1 LNVTSNRAAGLLPV
15 ALLLAAVALMGLVAV
30 APFIRLSA
38 LEQTIAENQESLLK
52 LRGQITREGEL
63 RKENSDLAA
72 LGQDSSL
79 LLEGEKTG
87 IAGANLQR
95 LMNALVLE
103 HGGTASSFQ
112 ILPPKED
119 GNLVRIPMSL
129 SISVGIDGLR
139 DILHSIETGSPLI
152 FIDDII
158 VRSAQDD
165 FRAPDP
171 HYLGPL
177 DVTLQ
182 LSGFTL
188 QNNNGAS

>member
-1 LNVTSNRAAGLLPV
+1 MKIMSKPAAAVLPIGL
-15 ALLLAAVALMGLVAV
+15 LLLALVLMAAMAA
-30 APFIRLSA
+30 APFVRLSA
-38 LEQTIAENQESLLK
+38 LEETIAQNHDDLLK

-63 RKENSDLAA
+63 RKENTDLAA
-72 LGQDSSL
+72 LGQDVSL

-87 IAGANLQR
+87 IAGANLQK
-95 LMNALVLE
+95 LMNGLVTE

-119 GNLVRIPMSL
+119 GNLMRIPMSL
-129 SISVGIDGLR
+129 SITVGIDGLR
-139 DILHSIETGSPLI
+139 DILHRLETSTPLI

-158 VRSAQDD
+158 IKSAQDD

-182 LSGFTL
+182 VSGFAV
-188 QNNNGAS
+188 QNGAS

>member
-1 LNVTSNRAAGLLPV
+1 MGMVAA
-15 ALLLAAVALMGLVAV
+15 
-30 APFIRLSA
+30 APFIRLNT
-38 LEQTIAENQESLLK
+38 LEQTIAQNQADLMK

-72 LGQDSSL
+72 LGQDVSL

-87 IAGANLQR
+87 IAGANLQK
-95 LMNALVLE
+95 LMNGLVTQN
-103 HGGTASSFQ
+103 GGTASSFQ

-119 GNLVRIPMSL
+119 GNLTRIPMSL
-129 SISVGIDGLR
+129 SITVGIDGLR
-139 DILHSIETGSPLI
+139 DILHKLETSTPLI

-158 VRSAQDD
+158 IKSAQDD

-182 LSGFTL
+182 VSGFAL
-188 QNNNGAS
+188 HNGAS

>member
-1 LNVTSNRAAGLLPV
+1 MNLTSKSAAAVLPV
-15 ALLLAAVALMGLVAV
+15 GLLLLAFALMGLIAA
-30 APFIRLSA
+30 APFVRLST
-38 LEQTIAENQESLLK
+38 LEQAIAQNQEELLK
-52 LRGQITREGEL
+52 LRGQITREGDL
-63 RKENSDLAA
+63 RKENTDLAA
-72 LGQDSSL
+72 LGQDVSL

-87 IAGANLQR
+87 IAGANLQK
-95 LMNALVLE
+95 LMNGLVTE
-103 HGGTASSFQ
+103 FGGTASSFQ

-119 GNLVRIPMSL
+119 GNLTRIPMSL

-139 DILHSIETGSPLI
+139 DILHRLETSTPLI

-158 VRSAQDD
+158 IKSAQDD

-182 LSGFTL
+182 VSGFAL
-188 QNNNGAS
+188 QNGAS